1 MHNNNINN
9 PEWSKHISSP
19 DDFQSRLIVVT
30 PFRNAV
36 RNLERYFDQLV
47 QLRECIKPYD
57 LGLYLIALEGD
68 SVDGTQDKINQYMD
82 KINIEG
88 CIDNVS
94 HGGLAWKS
102 VEDPARLE
110 AMSMIMNIG
119 MQDVRN
125 IALPN
130 DVVMWIMSD
139 LRYNVQELIRLV
151 ELAGW
156 EQFIFTPM
164 TMIDVMPELFYD
176 TWAYRINGKRFY
188 NNSPYHP
195 EIDYNQPFTSL
206 DSAGTCLVFSASIL
220 LSNPSIKADKVE
232 AVSFCNSAREG
243 GIQILL
249 DRSVKVYHGDTP
261 RKKMLFVGEVLVT
274 SGFSRIS
281 HMALPSLA
289 EHYDIDILG
298 IGYSGAPHN
307 LPYRVYPANLI
318 PGSGYCGERTLQ
330 QLVYFNK
337 YDLVLML
344 GDVYN
349 VENMVNHILEVKESQ
364 GEDFKLPKLIGWLAV
379 DSLNQK
385 LGSLEHLDLM
395 LVWTE
400 FGQREM
406 VKTGY
411 PEEWILISPLGVD
424 TSVFYSDKVNRSEV
438 RKELFGENITDSD
451 LLLLYVGVN
460 QQRKR
465 LELLLQSIADLVT
478 SGTTNLKLYL
488 QVKDVVTGVDLD
500 SLVEFHNLGKYV
512 IIDRDRKS
520 DEQLRSLYNAADV
533 FVNVAQSE
541 GWCLPALEALA
552 CGTPIIYPGKSAV
565 ESWMANENRRQ
576 VIYPIEV
583 SNDLVSTSP
592 LNSLCHTY
600 GRLINREELEL
611 KIMFAVGSFSSRRN
625 HCPRSDYLE
634 VTNDPIKFTKELC
647 QRSLITNLKSLE
659 E

>member
-1 MHNNNINN
+1 MVDDNSNI

-47 QLRECIKPYD
+47 QLRECVKPYD

-68 SVDGTQDKINQYMD
+68 SVDGTRDKLHQYMD
-82 KINIEG
+82 KLNIEG

-102 VEDPARLE
+102 VEDQARLE

-139 LRYNVQELIRLV
+139 LKYDPQEIIRLIGHSLSFLDEIV
-151 ELAGW
+151 
-156 EQFIFTPM
+156 FTPM
-164 TMIDVMPELFYD
+164 AMIDAMPDMFYD
-176 TWAYRINGKRFY
+176 TWAYRINGKRF
-188 NNSPYHP
+188 NNNVPYHSDIRYD
-195 EIDYNQPFTSL
+195 EPFTGV

-220 LSNPSIKADKVE
+220 LSNPSIKSDKEE
-232 AVSFCNSAREG
+232 AVSFCNSARDA

-281 HMALPSLA
+281 HMVLPALA

-318 PGSGYCGERTLQ
+318 PGSGYCGEKTLQ
-330 QLVYFNK
+330 QLVYFNN

-349 VENMVNHILEVKESQ
+349 IENLVGHILEVKESQ

-379 DSLNQK
+379 DSLNQRI
-385 LGSLEHLDLM
+385 GSLEHLDLM

-400 FGQREM
+400 FGRQEM

-411 PEEWILISPLGVD
+411 PEDQIMISPLGVD
-424 TSVFYSDKVNRSEV
+424 TSVFYPDRDNRSGH

-451 LLLLYVGVN
+451 LVLLYVGVN

-465 LELLLQSIADLVT
+465 LELLLQALAYLVQRDNI
-478 SGTTNLKLYL
+478 TNLRLHL
-488 QVKDVVTGVDLD
+488 VVKFKGLDLD
-500 SLVEFHNLGKYV
+500 NLIRFYQLERYV
-512 IIDRDRKS
+512 SIDLNRKS
-520 DEQLRSLYNAADV
+520 DEQLRELYNASDF
-533 FVNVAQSE
+533 FVNVAQAE
-541 GWCLPALEALA
+541 GWCLPALESLA
-552 CGTPIIYPGKSAV
+552 CGIPVIYPSESAI
-565 ESWMANENRRQ
+565 ESWMSQETRQ
-576 VIYPIEV
+576 QSLMAIKVTDDLI
-583 SNDLVSTSP
+583 SNSP
-592 LNSLCHTY
+592 LENSCHTL
-600 GRLINREELEL
+600 GRIIDRVDLEGNLINILE
-611 KIMFAVGSFSSRRN
+611 SS
-625 HCPRSDYLE
+625 SGYYQKTTD
-634 VTNDPIKFTKELC
+634 DPIYFTKELC
-647 QRSLITNLKSLE
+647 QKSLIENLKSLE
-659 E
+659 D